1 MTEVDVVED
10 PAAVLATAIEDR
22 LAELQAGGG
31 SPRVALTGGTI
42 ANQTYARLG
51 ASPRVDWSRVDLW
64 WGDER
69 FVPAGHQDRNDHQ
82 AREAFLDRLGVPA
95 SRVHAMPAHGCDQSL
110 AEAADEYAA
119 TLPESFDL
127 VLLGLGPD
135 GHVASLFPGFAQLD
149 ERDRRVV
156 EVFGSPKPPAE
167 RISLTF
173 PALNA
178 TDAVWFVASGEGKA
192 EAVARALAPEGTVHA
207 TPARG
212 VAGRVET
219 RWFLDPAAA
228 SLL

>member
-1 MTEVDVVED
+1 MTEIDVVDD
-10 PAAVLATAIEDR
+10 PAAVLAAAIEER
-22 LAELQAGGG
+22 IAERQTGGG

-42 ANQTYARLG
+42 ANETYARFG
-51 ASPRVDWSRVDLW
+51 QNPRVDWSRVDLW

-69 FVPAGHQDRNDHQ
+69 FVPAGHEDRNDQQ
-82 AREAFLDRLGVPA
+82 ARDAFLDRLGVP
-95 SRVHAMPAHGCDQSL
+95 SNRVHATPAHGCDLSL
-110 AEAADEYAA
+110 AEAADQYAA

-127 VLLGLGPD
+127 VLLGIGPD

-149 ERDRRVV
+149 ETARRAV

-173 PALNA
+173 PVLNA
-178 TDAVWFVASGEGKA
+178 ADAVWFIASGEGKA
-192 EAVARALAPEGTVHA
+192 EAVAKALAPEGTVHA

-212 VAGRVET
+212 VVGRVET

-228 SLL
+228 SLI

>member
-1 MTEVDVVED
+1 MTEIDVVDD
-10 PAAVLATAIEDR
+10 PAAVLAAAIEDR
-22 LAELQAGGG
+22 IAERQTGGG

-42 ANQTYARLG
+42 ANETYARLG
-51 ASPRVDWSRVDLW
+51 ENPRVDWSRVDLW

-69 FVPAGHQDRNDHQ
+69 FVPAGHEDRNDQQ
-82 AREAFLDRLGVPA
+82 ARDAFLDRLGIPA
-95 SRVHAMPAHGCDQSL
+95 DRIHATPAHGCDQSL
-110 AEAADEYAA
+110 AEAADQYAA

-127 VLLGLGPD
+127 VLLGIGPD

-149 ERDRRVV
+149 ERERRAV

-173 PALNA
+173 PVLNA
-178 TDAVWFVASGEGKA
+178 ADAVWFVASGEGKA
-192 EAVARALAPEGTVHA
+192 EAVAKALAPEGTVHA

-228 SLL
+228 SLI

>member
-1 MTEVDVVED
+1 MTQVQVVDD
-10 PAAVLATAIEDR
+10 PAGVLAADLEERIAQLQTA
-22 LAELQAGGG
+22 GT

-42 ANQTYARLG
+42 ANETYARLG
-51 ASPRVDWSRVDLW
+51 ANAKVDWSRVDLW

-69 FVPAGHQDRNDHQ
+69 FVPAGHADRNDQQ

-95 SRVHAMPAHGCDQSL
+95 NRVHATPAHGCDQSL
-110 AEAADEYAA
+110 AEAADQYAA

-127 VLLGLGPD
+127 VLLGVGPD
-135 GHVASLFPGFAQLD
+135 GHVASLFPGFTQLD
-149 ERDRRVV
+149 ERDRRAV

-173 PALNA
+173 PMLNA
-178 TDAVWFVASGEGKA
+178 ADAVWFVASGEGKA
-192 EAVARALAPEGTVHA
+192 EAVAKALAPEGTVHA

-219 RWFLDPAAA
+219 RWYLDPAAA
-228 SLL
+228 ADL